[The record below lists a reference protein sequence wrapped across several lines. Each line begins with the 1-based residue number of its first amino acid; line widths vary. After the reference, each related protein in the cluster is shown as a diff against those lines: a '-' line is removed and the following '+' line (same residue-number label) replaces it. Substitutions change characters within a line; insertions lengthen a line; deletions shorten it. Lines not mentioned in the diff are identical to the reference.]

1 MRLSSYIN
9 KIERFE
15 NKGTINVG
23 DDKRKTGFSVGIG
36 VQKNNIFNNPI
47 PAPAEDF
54 DKNKFGSGYIG
65 KVKNSGIINV
75 YGTANT
81 AMKLYI
87 DGPGGIAAEKK
98 LKYNANVIT
107 NAGII
112 NLYGTRNLG
121 MYASD
126 GGDADV
132 MGPPPDYKFTRFFT
146 MSRVT
151 NKGTINVN
159 GAGNVAMSAG
169 SAIVLNQA
177 INLEDGTINLKGKNN
192 IGCLLYTSDAADD

>member
-1 MRLSSYIN
+1 MIRENWFFSWNWSS
-9 KIERFE
+9 
-15 NKGTINVG
+15 
-23 DDKRKTGFSVGIG
+23 
-36 VQKNNIFNNPI
+36 KNNIFNNPI

-192 IGCLLYTSDAADD
+192 IGMWTFFVISEGDNFLEAIKINIILDLEIL